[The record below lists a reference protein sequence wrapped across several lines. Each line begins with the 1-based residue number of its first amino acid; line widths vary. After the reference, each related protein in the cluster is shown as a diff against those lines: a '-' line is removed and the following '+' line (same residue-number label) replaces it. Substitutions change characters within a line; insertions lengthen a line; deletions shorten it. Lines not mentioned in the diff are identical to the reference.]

1 MKISRIIK
9 KILMPILLGFL
20 IIKLMGCGN
29 TTSNQ
34 PIIVKTTSSSS
45 TKPIPSPNFTQ
56 EDIEKRAKE
65 TTVFITSGR
74 GEPGSG
80 VIISKNDDSNTY
92 YVLTASHVVFS
103 KLGND
108 DDPYMV
114 QTNDNQQ
121 HRVAGSE
128 DYDQKIT
135 LFDSNVDLAL
145 IEFTAEKGQT
155 YSVAPLTES
164 LSVGK
169 PVYAFGW
176 KSCSPD
182 SKNFQFT
189 KGAICKVKAS
199 LGYGRDMRYTNN
211 IIKGVSGGP
220 IFDSQGRVLAIQ
232 SALADER
239 GKQICESMPI
249 EPDDNFSD
257 GIGVSISEHIMPL
270 KLILQNKSSI
280 ELKNDTSLETSNSEI
295 NCREIPKSC
304 PPILAPG
311 DKGDKCKAK

>member
-1 MKISRIIK
+1 
-9 KILMPILLGFL
+9 
-20 IIKLMGCGN
+20 
-29 TTSNQ
+29 
-34 PIIVKTTSSSS
+34 
-45 TKPIPSPNFTQ
+45 
-56 EDIEKRAKE
+56 
-65 TTVFITSGR
+65 
-74 GEPGSG
+74 GSQ
-80 VIISKNDDSNTY
+80 N
-92 YVLTASHVVFS
+92 
-103 KLGND
+103 
-108 DDPYMV
+108 
-114 QTNDNQQ
+114 
-121 HRVAGSE
+121 
-128 DYDQKIT
+128 YDQKIT

-232 SALADER
+232 SALADET

-270 KLILQNKSSI
+270 QSILQNNKSSI
-280 ELKNDTSLETSNSEI
+280 ELKNDTSLETSN
-295 NCREIPKSC
+295 
-304 PPILAPG
+304 
-311 DKGDKCKAK
+311 

>member
-1 MKISRIIK
+1 VENILNSLDRISSIK
-9 KILMPILLGFL
+9 QRETLQNSREAAL
-20 IIKLMGCGN
+20 ISWQLIGL
-29 TTSNQ
+29 
-34 PIIVKTTSSSS
+34 
-45 TKPIPSPNFTQ
+45 
-56 EDIEKRAKE
+56 
-65 TTVFITSGR
+65 
-74 GEPGSG
+74 
-80 VIISKNDDSNTY
+80 
-92 YVLTASHVVFS
+92 
-103 KLGND
+103 
-108 DDPYMV
+108 
-114 QTNDNQQ
+114 
-121 HRVAGSE
+121 
-128 DYDQKIT
+128 
-135 LFDSNVDLAL
+135 DSNVDLAL

-155 YSVAPLTES
+155 YSLAPLTES

-295 NCREIPKSC
+295 KNIVEQFLQDRMLLLFE
-304 PPILAPG
+304 
-311 DKGDKCKAK
+311 